1 MVTVVKTDVCFYTS
15 SFTGLLFEVLQLSR
29 CLNAFQ
35 LLKNQMGTVKMVSRI
50 VKLILTLSV

>member
-15 SFTGLLFEVLQLSR
+15 SFTGLLFDVLQFLR

-35 LLKNQMGTVKMVSRI
+35 PLKNQMGRSKNGQQNSKTNI
-50 VKLILTLSV
+50 